1 MYDSIKSEIV
11 KAMKEHNKERLN
23 VLRMVKAAVDLE
35 HIDKKVEIND
45 ELVLSVVLK
54 QVKMR
59 EDSIEQY
66 SKTSRSDLVEKETL
80 ELNILKEFLPKPLTD
95 SEVDELISEAID
107 EIKPEGMKDMGK
119 VMGYLSPKVKGRT
132 DQKALSMKIK
142 EYKKK

>member
-23 VLRMVKAAVDLE
+23 VLRMVKASVDLE

-59 EDSIEQY
+59 DDSIEQY
-66 SKTSRSDLVEKETL
+66 SKTSRSDLVEKETM

-142 EYKKK
+142 ERLQ

>member
-66 SKTSRSDLVEKETL
+66 SKTSRSDLVEKETM
-80 ELNILKEFLPKPLTD
+80 ELSILKEFLPKPLTD

-142 EYKKK
+142 ERLQ

>member
-11 KAMKEHNKERLN
+11 KAMKEHEKERLN

-45 ELVLSVVLK
+45 ELVLTVVLK

-66 SKTSRSDLVEKETL
+66 SKTSRSDLVEKETT
-80 ELNILKEFLPKPLTD
+80 ELNILKEFLPKPLAD
-95 SEVDELISEAID
+95 SEVDELISEAI
-107 EIKPEGMKDMGK
+107 EKIKPEGMKDMGK

-142 EYKKK
+142 ERLK

>member
-59 EDSIEQY
+59 DDSIEQY
-66 SKTSRSDLVEKETL
+66 SKTSRSDLVEKETM
-80 ELNILKEFLPKPLTD
+80 ELNILKEFLPKPLTE

-132 DQKALSMKIK
+132 DQKALSIKIK
-142 EYKKK
+142 ERLQ

>member
-132 DQKALSMKIK
+132 DQKALSIKIK
-142 EYKKK
+142 ARLQ

>member
-23 VLRMVKAAVDLE
+23 VLRMVKASVDLE

-95 SEVDELISEAID
+95 SEVDELISEAIE

-119 VMGYLSPKVKGRT
+119 IMGYLSPKVKGRT
-132 DQKALSMKIK
+132 DQKALSIKIK
-142 EYKKK
+142 ERLQ

>member
-35 HIDKKVEIND
+35 HIDNKVEIND

-59 EDSIEQY
+59 DDSIEQY
-66 SKTSRSDLVEKETL
+66 SKTSRSDLVEKETM

-142 EYKKK
+142 ERLQ

>member
-95 SEVDELISEAID
+95 SEVDELISEAIE

-119 VMGYLSPKVKGRT
+119 IMGYLSPKVKGRT

-142 EYKKK
+142 ERLQ

>member
-35 HIDKKVEIND
+35 HIDNKVEIND

-95 SEVDELISEAID
+95 SEVDELISEAIY

-132 DQKALSMKIK
+132 DQKALSIKIK
-142 EYKKK
+142 ERLK

>member
-1 MYDSIKSEIV
+1 
-11 KAMKEHNKERLN
+11 MKEHNKERLN
-23 VLRMVKAAVDLE
+23 VLRMVKASVDLE

-66 SKTSRSDLVEKETL
+66 SKTSRSDLVEKETM

-142 EYKKK
+142 ERLQ

>member
-23 VLRMVKAAVDLE
+23 VLRMVKASVDLE

-80 ELNILKEFLPKPLTD
+80 ELNILKEFLPKPLAD

-142 EYKKK
+142 ERLQ

>member
-66 SKTSRSDLVEKETL
+66 SKTSRSDLVEKETM

-132 DQKALSMKIK
+132 DQKALSIKIK
-142 EYKKK
+142 ERLQ

>member
-11 KAMKEHNKERLN
+11 KAMKEHNKERLS

-59 EDSIEQY
+59 DDSIEQY
-66 SKTSRSDLVEKETL
+66 SKTSRSDLVEKETM

-132 DQKALSMKIK
+132 DQKALSIKIK
-142 EYKKK
+142 ERLQ

>member
-11 KAMKEHNKERLN
+11 KAMKEHKKERLN

-142 EYKKK
+142 ERLQ

>member
-59 EDSIEQY
+59 DDSIEQY
-66 SKTSRSDLVEKETL
+66 SKTSRSDLVEKETM

-95 SEVDELISEAID
+95 SEVDELISEAIA

-119 VMGYLSPKVKGRT
+119 VMGYLSSKVKGRT
-132 DQKALSMKIK
+132 DQKALSIKIK
-142 EYKKK
+142 ERLQ

>member
-66 SKTSRSDLVEKETL
+66 SKTSRSDLVEKETM

-132 DQKALSMKIK
+132 DRKALSIKIK
-142 EYKKK
+142 ERLQ

>member
-35 HIDKKVEIND
+35 HIDNKVEIND

-59 EDSIEQY
+59 DDSIEQY

-142 EYKKK
+142 ERLQ

>member
-11 KAMKEHNKERLN
+11 KAMKEHDKERLN

-35 HIDKKVEIND
+35 HIDKKLEIND
-45 ELVLSVVLK
+45 ELVLTVVLK

-66 SKTSRSDLVEKETL
+66 SKTSRSDLVEKETT
-80 ELNILKEFLPKPLTD
+80 ELNTLKEFLPKPLTD
-95 SEVDELISEAID
+95 DEVDKLISEAIE

-119 VMGYLSPKVKGRT
+119 IMGYLSPKVKGRT
-132 DQKALSMKIK
+132 DQKALSIKIK
-142 EYKKK
+142 ERLK

>member
-35 HIDKKVEIND
+35 HIDNKVEIND

-59 EDSIEQY
+59 DDSIEQY
-66 SKTSRSDLVEKETL
+66 SKTSRSDLVEKETM

-95 SEVDELISEAID
+95 SEVDELISEAIE
-107 EIKPEGMKDMGK
+107 EIKSEGMKDMGK
-119 VMGYLSPKVKGRT
+119 IMGYLSPKVKGRT
-132 DQKALSMKIK
+132 DQKALSIKIK
-142 EYKKK
+142 ERLQ

>member
-35 HIDKKVEIND
+35 HIDNKVEIND

-59 EDSIEQY
+59 DDSIEQY
-66 SKTSRSDLVEKETL
+66 SKTSRSDLVEKETM

-95 SEVDELISEAID
+95 SEVEELISEAID

-119 VMGYLSPKVKGRT
+119 IMGYLSPKVKGRT

-142 EYKKK
+142 ERLQ

>member
-1 MYDSIKSEIV
+1 MYDNIKSEIV

-59 EDSIEQY
+59 DDSIEQY
-66 SKTSRSDLVEKETL
+66 SKTSRSDLVEKETM

-119 VMGYLSPKVKGRT
+119 IMGYLSPKVKGRT
-132 DQKALSMKIK
+132 DQKALSIKIK
-142 EYKKK
+142 ERLQ

>member
-35 HIDKKVEIND
+35 HIDNKVEIND

-59 EDSIEQY
+59 DDSIEQY
-66 SKTSRSDLVEKETL
+66 SKTSRSDLVEKETM

-119 VMGYLSPKVKGRT
+119 VMGYL
-132 DQKALSMKIK
+132 LSLIHI
-142 EYKKK
+142 

>member
-23 VLRMVKAAVDLE
+23 VLRMVKASVDLE

-95 SEVDELISEAID
+95 NASLNFVADCS
-107 EIKPEGMKDMGK
+107 
-119 VMGYLSPKVKGRT
+119 
-132 DQKALSMKIK
+132 
-142 EYKKK
+142 

>member
-35 HIDKKVEIND
+35 HIDKKVEITD

-66 SKTSRSDLVEKETL
+66 SKTSRSDLVEKETM

-142 EYKKK
+142 ERLQ

>member
-66 SKTSRSDLVEKETL
+66 SKTSRSDLVEKETM

-95 SEVDELISEAID
+95 SAVDELISEAID

-119 VMGYLSPKVKGRT
+119 IMGYLSPKVKGRT
-132 DQKALSMKIK
+132 DQKALSIKIK
-142 EYKKK
+142 ERLQ

>member
-23 VLRMVKAAVDLE
+23 VLRMVKASVDLE
-35 HIDKKVEIND
+35 HIDKKFEIND

-142 EYKKK
+142 ERLQ

>member
-23 VLRMVKAAVDLE
+23 VLRMVKASVDLE

-107 EIKPEGMKDMGK
+107 EIKPESMEDMGK

-142 EYKKK
+142 ERLQ

>member
-23 VLRMVKAAVDLE
+23 VLRMVKASADLE

-142 EYKKK
+142 ERLQ

>member
-23 VLRMVKAAVDLE
+23 VLRMVKASVDLE

-107 EIKPEGMKDMGK
+107 EIKLEGMKDMGK

>member
-35 HIDKKVEIND
+35 HIDNKVEIND

-59 EDSIEQY
+59 DDSIEQY
-66 SKTSRSDLVEKETL
+66 TKTSRSDLVEKETM
-80 ELNILKEFLPKPLTD
+80 ELKILKEFLPKPLTD

-119 VMGYLSPKVKGRT
+119 IMGYLSPKVKGRT

-142 EYKKK
+142 ERLQ

>member
-23 VLRMVKAAVDLE
+23 VLRMVKASVDLE

-132 DQKALSMKIK
+132 DQKALSIKIK
-142 EYKKK
+142 ERLQ

>member
-11 KAMKEHNKERLN
+11 KAMKEHEKERLN
-23 VLRMVKAAVDLE
+23 VLRMVKASVDLE

-45 ELVLSVVLK
+45 ELVLTVVLK

-66 SKTSRSDLVEKETL
+66 SKTSRSDLVEKETT

-95 SEVDELISEAID
+95 SEVDELISEAI
-107 EIKPEGMKDMGK
+107 EKIKPEGMKDMGK

-132 DQKALSMKIK
+132 DQKALSIKIK
-142 EYKKK
+142 ERLK

>member
-35 HIDKKVEIND
+35 HIDNKVEIND

-59 EDSIEQY
+59 DDSIEQY
-66 SKTSRSDLVEKETL
+66 SKTSRSDLVEKETM

-132 DQKALSMKIK
+132 DQKALSIKIK
-142 EYKKK
+142 ERLQ

>member
-1 MYDSIKSEIV
+1 MYDSIKNEIV

-66 SKTSRSDLVEKETL
+66 SKTSRSDLVEKETM

-142 EYKKK
+142 ERLQ

>member
-66 SKTSRSDLVEKETL
+66 SKTSRSDLVEKETM

-95 SEVDELISEAID
+95 SEVDELISESI
-107 EIKPEGMKDMGK
+107 EKIKPEGMKDMGK

-132 DQKALSMKIK
+132 DRKALSIKIK
-142 EYKKK
+142 ERLQ

>member
-23 VLRMVKAAVDLE
+23 VLRMVKASVDLE
-35 HIDKKVEIND
+35 HIDRKVEIND

-66 SKTSRSDLVEKETL
+66 SKTSRSDLVEKETM

-132 DQKALSMKIK
+132 DQKALSIKIK
-142 EYKKK
+142 ERLQ

>member
-132 DQKALSMKIK
+132 NQKALSMKIK
-142 EYKKK
+142 ERLQ

>member
-11 KAMKEHNKERLN
+11 KAMKEHDKERLN

-35 HIDKKVEIND
+35 HIDKKAEIND
-45 ELVLSVVLK
+45 ELVLTVVLK
-54 QVKMR
+54 QVK
-59 EDSIEQY
+59 IEQY
-66 SKTSRSDLVEKETL
+66 SKTSRSDLVEKETT
-80 ELNILKEFLPKPLTD
+80 ELNILKGFLPKPLTD

-107 EIKPEGMKDMGK
+107 EIKPNGMKDMGK

-142 EYKKK
+142 ERLK